1 MRFTARVVVVLIA
14 TTSLLAHDPIT
25 TKVTWEREIAPLFEA
40 RCISCHAPGGRAP
53 MSLRTYEEARPW
65 ARAIREEVL
74 ARRMPRWRV
83 ARGYG
88 DFKNDPSLS
97 AFEIALITA
106 WVDGGA
112 PKSLPNRGKPPL
124 AAAPRSPAPEPRAPT
139 GVGAVHSLD
148 CESQVLPAGRLLSL
162 RPTLRAGGSL
172 RLTLHFPD
180 GRAEPL
186 IWVRDFDPAF
196 SETYE
201 LRAPAALSPGTR
213 LSAEPSPRDGCRV
226 GFVIG
231 P

>member
-1 MRFTARVVVVLIA
+1 MVAVLSIV

-25 TKVTWEREIAPLFEA
+25 TKVTWEREIAPLFKV

-53 MSLRTYEEARPW
+53 MSLATYEEARPW

-74 ARRMPRWRV
+74 ARRMPRWHV
-83 ARGYG
+83 VRGYG
-88 DFKNDPSLS
+88 DFRNDPSLS

-112 PKSLPNRGKPPL
+112 PKTLPKKGKPSSAAVPKSPSQTP
-124 AAAPRSPAPEPRAPT
+124 AAPAAD
-139 GVGAVHSLD
+139 GAAISID
-148 CESQVLPAGRLLSL
+148 CTSQVLPAGRLLSVE
-162 RPTLRAGGSL
+162 PTMRAGGSL

-186 IWVRDFDPAF
+186 IWIRDFDPTFA
-196 SETYE
+196 ETYE
-201 LRAPAALSPGTR
+201 LRVPAVLLGGTR
-213 LSAEPSPRDGCRV
+213 LTAEPTPRDGCQV
-226 GFVIG
+226 SFIVS